1 MNDADALAL
10 KLAQQNTVRSE
21 TGQFV
26 RMDGRF
32 AVVNIGTSTVTIPCI
47 GVYPPRPGLP
57 VRVEWVNGSPAV
69 KGLVTPQNP
78 FGTISAAG
86 TPRAS
91 VLVDGETYEL
101 YVMDAYT
108 PTVGDS
114 VAVDWDRYLILGKV
128 SGIDTPAVP
137 GESGGGVVAPFDVT
151 VLASG
156 SGRYQPPS
164 GGGGG
169 WWSNDPRASSN
180 NQGIWVYGS
189 RILDA
194 VGTGVVSE
202 AYVFLP
208 LRSQVGLASIGV
220 HDHPAIPGGAPYIF
234 PASLTALPFGGRNG
248 WVPITAPIAQYL
260 AAGGRGLGVL
270 APGGNGDTVWR
281 GTASDAMSGAVRL
294 VGTR

>member
-1 MNDADALAL
+1 MNDAELQAL

-26 RMDGRF
+26 RMEGRF
-32 AVVNIGTSTVTIPCI
+32 AVVNIGPSTVTIPCI

-91 VLVDGETYEL
+91 VLVDGVTYEL

-114 VAVDWDRYLILGKV
+114 VAVDWDRNLILGKV
-128 SGIDTPAVP
+128 SGIDTPDVP
-137 GESGGGVVAPFDVT
+137 GESGGSSTPFDVT
-151 VLASG
+151 VLAANSSRYQSG
-156 SGRYQPPS
+156 SGYW
-164 GGGGG
+164 G
-169 WWSNDPRASSN
+169 NDPWASSS

-189 RILDA
+189 RISDA
-194 VGTGVVSE
+194 VGAGNVTE
-202 AYVFLP
+202 AYMFLP
-208 LRSQVGLASIGV
+208 LISQVGLASIGV
-220 HDHPAIPGGAPYIF
+220 HDYASIPGGAPYIV
-234 PASLTALPFGGRNG
+234 PSSLVPLSLGGRNG
-248 WVPITAPIAQYL
+248 WIPLTASVGQYL
-260 AAGGRGLGVL
+260 AAGGRGVGVL
-270 APGGNGDTVWR
+270 APGGGGYTRWK

-294 VGTR
+294 IGNR